1 MEEAP
6 KEHTRQ
12 QQKPKQHTPNHS
24 RHALTFAERWATKNV
39 SMLISGISIEMEVFA
54 TPFQG
59 YVHIVIRQV
68 EVAYMKESIPA
79 TIQRSG
85 NEKWA
90 AQITLLTMVANL

>member
-1 MEEAP
+1 
-6 KEHTRQ
+6 
-12 QQKPKQHTPNHS
+12 
-24 RHALTFAERWATKNV
+24 
-39 SMLISGISIEMEVFA
+39 MEVFA
-54 TPFQG
+54 THFQG